1 MQFKAVF
8 LLIFLS
14 LCGLDSAESS
24 EQVDEKLSQQRI
36 AYKALERIA
45 NKPTSSKY
53 KELRKQIVGYPLE
66 PYIEQ
71 KTLLAFAYL
80 SNQQRIEKFLQDY
93 RSTPMDWPL
102 RKKWLQYLADK
113 NLADAFIKNFK
124 PTSNAELTCQNLT
137 FLLEKSPEDPKIF
150 DRISKLWVVGQ
161 SQPSECDGMFEAWR
175 NAGFRTQERIWQ
187 RLVLAADGGNHT
199 LIPYLKKLLNEEHR
213 YLADL
218 WLKVRRAPSYVSRLS
233 LFPGKYPEKELQI
246 LAYGLSRLI
255 WDDQELAMKNWQA
268 IVRKFDV
275 SYEVEQKVARD
286 FALALAVRG
295 DDKAQDWLQKFD
307 HTQPD
312 GELYRWHL
320 ASVLKQQDWQSV
332 LELIDLAPAE
342 IASEFSFQYWQ
353 GRAFGGVNAGDNAR
367 QRFDD
372 LSKQRHYYGFLASA
386 KLSKKPVIND
396 NPLEFTLE
404 QLAII
409 ANLPSAIRAYEFLQ
423 LGRFTSARREWYYL
437 QTQLNKE
444 QKLVSAVLANSW
456 GWHDRAIFGFSNTGY
471 LDDIKR
477 RFPLAYSEQLL
488 RQSSKNH
495 IDPAWTFAIARRESS
510 FMSDASSGAGAKG
523 LMQLLPST
531 ARYLSKK
538 KIKTSV
544 LFDPDTNA
552 EFGTQYL
559 SYLMEKMDNNSVL
572 ATASYNAGWRR
583 VRKWLPDEGS
593 MPIDIWI
600 ETIPYKETRN
610 YVKAVLAYREI
621 YATQLGQDSELFND
635 LSKMQVNREFLN

>member
-1 MQFKAVF
+1 LVF
-8 LLIFLS
+8 
-14 LCGLDSAESS
+14 AESS
-24 EQVDEKLSQQRI
+24 EQAQDKLAQQRI
-36 AYKALERIA
+36 AYKALELIA

-53 KELRKQIVGYPLE
+53 KELRKQINGYPLE

-80 SNQQRIEKFLQDY
+80 SNQQKIEKFLEEY
-93 RSTPMDWPL
+93 RATPMDWPL
-102 RKKWLQYLADK
+102 RKKWLQYLAKK
-113 NLADAFIKNFK
+113 NLADAYLKNFK
-124 PTSNAELTCQNLT
+124 PTSNAELTCQNLA
-137 FLLEKSPEDPKIF
+137 FLLAKSPDDPQLLEDV
-150 DRISKLWVVGQ
+150 SKLWVVGQ
-161 SQPSECDGMFEAWR
+161 SQPSECDGIFSAWQK
-175 NAGFRTQERIWQ
+175 AGHRTQDRIWQ

-199 LIPYLKKLLNEEHR
+199 LIPYLKKLLDKEHK

-218 WLKVRRAPSYVSRLS
+218 WLKVRRSPSYVSRLS
-233 LFPGKYPEKELQI
+233 LFPGKYPEKELQV

-255 WDDQELAMKNWQA
+255 WNDQELALKNWQA
-268 IVRKFDV
+268 ISRKFEV
-275 SYEVEQKVARD
+275 SYAVEQEVARD

-295 DDKAQDWLQKFD
+295 DVKAQEWLQKFD

-312 GELYRWHL
+312 EELYRWHL
-320 ASVLKQQDWQSV
+320 AHVLKQQNWQSV

-342 IASEFSFQYWQ
+342 IANEFGFQYWQ
-353 GRAFGGVNAGDNAR
+353 GRAYGGVDAGENAR

-386 KLSKKPVIND
+386 KLSQKPVIND
-396 NPLEFTLE
+396 NPLEFTME
-404 QLAII
+404 QLALI
-409 ANLPSAIRAYEFLQ
+409 ANLPSAQRAYEFLQ
-423 LGRFTSARREWYYL
+423 LEQYASARREWYYL
-437 QTQLNKE
+437 QSQLSKE

-477 RFPLAYSEQLL
+477 RFPLAYSDQLL
-488 RQSSKNH
+488 RQSSKHH

-510 FMSDASSGAGAKG
+510 FMTDASSGAGAKG

-531 ARYLSKK
+531 ARYLAKK

-552 EFGTQYL
+552 QFGTQYL

-621 YATQLGQDSELFND
+621 YATQLGQDSQLFKD